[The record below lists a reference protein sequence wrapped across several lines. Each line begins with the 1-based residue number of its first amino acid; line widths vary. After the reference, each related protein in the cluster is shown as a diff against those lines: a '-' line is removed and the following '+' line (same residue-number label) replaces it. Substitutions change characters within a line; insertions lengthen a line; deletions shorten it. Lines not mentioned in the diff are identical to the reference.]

1 MEEGKLKKNPKLV
14 NVGAKISYEL
24 YEKLIE
30 KKVNISAV
38 CRRALEL
45 EVSTEKE
52 RLEITDEETIQE
64 ILKRISALEK
74 KQELLESIVL
84 EKAEYLATMIGAVK
98 EDIYSVYENIKEILE
113 KQDKPI
119 FLKKEN
125 KKEYRAN
132 QDNGEKLKKRLLEL
146 RSQVCTSS
154 EDIEKFNLLYS
165 ALKNT
170 AETSEANKDKVARMY
185 QSDLKLAI
193 NEIIELSKA
202 PIYDAMVR
210 GWELMKERE
219 E

>member
-1 MEEGKLKKNPKLV
+1 MKEGKLKKDPKVV
-14 NVGAKISYEL
+14 NISAKISHEL
-24 YEKLIE
+24 YEKLVE
-30 KKVNISAV
+30 KKVNISSV

-45 EVSTEKE
+45 EAGIEE
-52 RLEITDEETIQE
+52 QRLEVTDQEAIQE

-74 KQELLESIVL
+74 KQELLEEIVL
-84 EKAEYLATMIGAVK
+84 EKAEYLATMMGAVK

-113 KQDKPI
+113 KQDKPM

-132 QDNGEKLKKRLLEL
+132 QDSREELKRRLLEL
-146 RSQVCTSS
+146 RSQLCSSS

-170 AETSEANKDKVARMY
+170 AETSKSNKDKIARMY
-185 QSDLKLAI
+185 QQELKLAI
-193 NEIIELSKA
+193 NEIMELSEMHLC
-202 PIYDAMVR
+202 DAMIR

>member
-1 MEEGKLKKNPKLV
+1 MKEGRLKKDPKV
-14 NVGAKISYEL
+14 VSISAKISREL
-24 YEKLIE
+24 YEKLVE
-30 KKVNISAV
+30 KKVNISSV

-45 EVSTEKE
+45 EAGIEE
-52 RLEITDEETIQE
+52 QRLEITDQEAIQE

-74 KQELLESIVL
+74 KQELLEEMVL
-84 EKAEYLATMIGAVK
+84 EKAEYLATMMGAVK

-193 NEIIELSKA
+193 NEIIELSNLT
-202 PIYDAMVR
+202 IYDAMIR